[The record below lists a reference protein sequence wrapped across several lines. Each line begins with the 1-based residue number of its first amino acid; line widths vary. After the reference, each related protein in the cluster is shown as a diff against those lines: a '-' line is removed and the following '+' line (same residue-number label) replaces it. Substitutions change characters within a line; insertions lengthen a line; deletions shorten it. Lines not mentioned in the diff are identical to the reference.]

1 MKKITAESP
10 ILFLDSGLGGLTTL
24 FQTEM
29 ILPQENFIYVAD
41 FKNHPY
47 GNKTKKQ
54 IESTVIHNI
63 KKFYAQFYP
72 KSVVLACNTATAVA
86 ITRLRKMFSN
96 IIIIGTEPAI
106 RPAIEAGKKR
116 ILVLGTRATIRHSSL
131 IKLFKANKHSYLE
144 FLALPEL
151 AKLVDDNYLD
161 NKSLIDDYLAEKL
174 TPLKDKFDA
183 VVLGCTH
190 YVILKKEIKNFL
202 GDITIF
208 SGNGGVAKR
217 LKQCLTLL
225 NLKNAGKGSLNLI
238 STSSDKQEML
248 LENHN
253 YLFKRREEICV
264 V

>member
-24 FQTEM
+24 FQTELL
-29 ILPQENFIYVAD
+29 LPHENFIYVAD

-54 IESTVIHNI
+54 IENVVIHNI
-63 KKFYAQFYP
+63 KQFYAQFYP

-116 ILVLGTRATIRHSSL
+116 ILVLGTQATIKHSSL
-131 IKLFKANKHSYLE
+131 IKLFKANKHSYLK

-151 AKLVDDNYLD
+151 AKLVDDNYLN
-161 NKSLIDDYLAEKL
+161 NKKLIDNYLAEKL

-183 VVLGCTH
+183 VILGCTH
-190 YVILKKEIKNFL
+190 YVILKKEIKNCL
-202 GDITIF
+202 GNVTIF

-225 NLKNAGKGSLNLI
+225 NLRNLGKGSLRLI
-238 STSSDKQEML
+238 STSVVKQEML

-253 YLFKRREEICV
+253 YLFKRRKEICV